1 MKLVI
6 LNKIS
11 EEKLTG
17 FRNAVPGSVIESYP
31 SPCDAL
37 SHVSDADAI
46 AMWGFQNVQPFLEAS
61 PHVRWIHSLSDG
73 VEHLLTKDML
83 KRPIILT
90 NSHGI
95 HDHAVADHTLALL
108 LSLVRCLPIMIRQ
121 QDQKIWKRPKTDSLY
136 QKTVAI
142 IGYGSIG
149 KAIAQ
154 RIKGFNTKI
163 LAVKK
168 HISDDPFTDQ
178 VYTADQI
185 KDVLPKADITI
196 AALPSTPETN
206 EFFGKKEFSLMKKT
220 SFFINIA
227 RASVVNENAL
237 VEALSEHRIA
247 GAALDVFEK
256 EPLPENHPF
265 WSMENVIISPH
276 SASFTPDSWNH
287 VLELLKNNFIA
298 FSKGEKLTNEINKT
312 KGY

>member
-11 EEKLTG
+11 EEKLTE
-17 FRNAVPGSVIESYP
+17 FRNAIPGSVIESYP

-73 VEHLLTKDML
+73 VERLLTKDML
-83 KRPIILT
+83 KRSIILT

-163 LAVKK
+163 LAVKNIYLMTLSPTK
-168 HISDDPFTDQ
+168 STR
-178 VYTADQI
+178 QI
-185 KDVLPKADITI
+185 
-196 AALPSTPETN
+196 
-206 EFFGKKEFSLMKKT
+206 
-220 SFFINIA
+220 
-227 RASVVNENAL
+227 R
-237 VEALSEHRIA
+237 
-247 GAALDVFEK
+247 
-256 EPLPENHPF
+256 
-265 WSMENVIISPH
+265 
-276 SASFTPDSWNH
+276 
-287 VLELLKNNFIA
+287 
-298 FSKGEKLTNEINKT
+298 
-312 KGY
+312 